1 MNNDQF
7 YSNVYLL
14 QIEVNKI
21 SDCDKR
27 HEANKYA
34 AAFTEGRTPFEYAMN
49 DIKALQLNTLD
60 KVKTKAGAGGLLAAG
75 LIATILIINGH
86 DLFVRIDGNSY
97 HVKANEIEL
106 I

>member
-1 MNNDQF
+1 MTKE
-7 YSNVYLL
+7 
-14 QIEVNKI
+14 EVLKDVT
-21 SDCDKR
+21 S
-27 HEANKYA
+27 
-34 AAFTEGRTPFEYAMN
+34 TPVN
-49 DIKALQLNTLD
+49 